1 MTQKYEIFLSYSRRD
16 LEQVKAIKDELEQA
30 TGVNCWMDLDGIESG
45 EQFVNVI
52 ISAINRSDALLFMMS
67 EASMQS
73 EWALDE
79 LDFAKRKKPFL
90 LSNSSLMRPASASK
104 KWASANPTASDIWM
118 PMPQRPSCR
127 IIWMN

>member
-52 ISAINRSDALLFMMS
+52 ISAINRRMLCYL
-67 EASMQS
+67 
-73 EWALDE
+73 
-79 LDFAKRKKPFL
+79 
-90 LSNSSLMRPASASK
+90 
-104 KWASANPTASDIWM
+104 
-118 PMPQRPSCR
+118 
-127 IIWMN
+127 

>member
-52 ISAINRSDALLFMMS
+52 IFAINRSDALLFMMS

-104 KWASANPTASDIWM
+104 IV
-118 PMPQRPSCR
+118 R
-127 IIWMN
+127 

>member
-1 MTQKYEIFLSYSRRD
+1 MAQKYEIFLSYSRRD

-30 TGVNCWMDLDGIESG
+30 TGVNCWMDLDDIESG

-104 KWASANPTASDIWM
+104 IV
-118 PMPQRPSCR
+118 R
-127 IIWMN
+127 

>member
-104 KWASANPTASDIWM
+104 IV
-118 PMPQRPSCR
+118 R
-127 IIWMN
+127 

>member
-90 LSNSSLMRPASASK
+90 LSNSSLMRPAGASK
-104 KWASANPTASDIWM
+104 IV
-118 PMPQRPSCR
+118 R
-127 IIWMN
+127 